1 VSDVDENRLI
11 EIETKLAHH
20 EHLVLELN
28 QVIADQQQ
36 QIAQLELKC
45 QALLDRIKSLADGG
59 SGPAETDEQ
68 PPHY

>member
-1 VSDVDENRLI
+1 MDEKRLI
-11 EIETKLAHH
+11 EIETKLAHQ

-45 QALLDRIKSLADGG
+45 QGLLDRMKSLSNGASASD
-59 SGPAETDEQ
+59 ETDQ
-68 PPHY
+68 RPPHY